1 MGASKETQPNRGTTV
16 ILFGP
21 QILSFKEESL
31 EELRT
36 TLSNGT
42 SLHWILETV
51 EDLPRCWNTI
61 TQNFPKLSAL
71 PGENLL
77 ADLNDWLKNGR
88 YKTQGD
94 FNLPNLVL
102 TPLVVITQL
111 AQYWRFLKL
120 NHKVDA
126 ENGDLQESIVQRN
139 TETLGFCTGLL
150 SAFAVSCS
158 STEHDLKRYGA
169 AAIRLAMLIGA
180 HVDAQDASDDVH
192 GRAISYTLAWASDEQ
207 GAEMRRIFDEY
218 PEAYVSVQYDER
230 RVTLTTSER
239 TAPTMI
245 QQFKETGITTAR
257 VGLQG
262 RFHCI
267 RYDDDIDS
275 LIQFCNSNPAFQLSN
290 GANLAL
296 PTYMNDGGSEIN
308 RGNMHELALRAILI
322 EQSRWYQTFDAVQAS
337 RLSSK
342 NSLVVSFGPDRFI
355 PPTLVRKLGY
365 QLIHFAALN
374 ESTSQPSASIM
385 DPEAHS
391 GDIQGVNDNDIAIIG
406 MSIKVAGAD
415 DVDEF
420 WEILR
425 EGRSQHQ
432 EVPES
437 RFGFETHW
445 RDLDP
450 GRKWYCNF
458 LKDVDAFDHK
468 FFKRSPREAASMD
481 PQQRLMLQAAYQAV
495 EQSGYFNSPNV
506 DTHIGCYLGTCAV
519 DYENHVACHPTNAF
533 TATGNLRAFIAGKIS
548 HYFGW
553 TGPGMTIDTA
563 CSSSAVAIHMGCKA
577 ILTGECNAALAGGV
591 ETIGNAL
598 WFQNLAGATFLSPTG
613 QCKPFDELADG
624 YCRGEGL
631 ACVFL
636 KKMSTAIADGNQ
648 IFGCIP
654 STAVYQNQNC
664 TPLFVPNSPSL
675 SLLFRDVMRQARLQ
689 PQQISLVEAHGTGTP
704 VGDPAEYESIRLALA
719 GPNVRLKPLPISSA
733 KGFIG
738 HTEAASGV
746 VSLIKVLVMMQEG
759 YIPPQASFSKMSH
772 HIKASAS
779 DMMEV
784 VTTLKPWDEQFKVA
798 LINNYGAS
806 GSNASMIV
814 TQSPQTGQQSAP
826 IHTTGVKYPF
836 WMSALDDRSITEHCA
851 KILKYIKS
859 ERGSTRSATLADLSF
874 NICRQS
880 NRSFSRGLVFS
891 CGSIAELQAKLN
903 NTPAVIQPARP
914 VILCF
919 GGQVSTFVGLDGAI
933 YESVSIFRNH
943 LDQCNAI
950 IESLGLDSIYP
961 DIFQKTP
968 IDDTVKLQA
977 ILFAMQ
983 YSCAKCWMDC
993 GVKVEAVVGHS
1004 FGEIT
1009 ALCISGVLSLKDAI
1023 QLVVGRAKVVRDMWG
1038 ADRGAMMAVEGDV
1051 DAVSRLLAEANTRY
1065 GGNYPVSIA
1074 CHNGPRSFTL
1084 AGSTEVIDIVEET
1097 AQASYSSMKRKKLN
1111 VTNAFHSSLVGP
1123 LMGSLEQVGKDL
1135 TFNKPGIPL
1144 ERATEFGVSADE
1156 LTPRFVAD
1164 HMRNPVFFHHAIQ
1177 RLAKK
1182 HASCIWLEAGSSSTI
1197 TVMANRA
1204 LGSSPDVHFQGVN
1217 VTNDR
1222 GMEGLTDAT
1231 VVLWKEGLR
1240 VSFWAHH
1247 PLQTREYTPL
1257 MLPPYQFEA
1266 SRHWLELKKP
1276 VKTITMPEDQG
1287 RKEETPLGLF
1297 TFVGYTNST
1306 NTSARFRINTTT
1318 KEYEAFV
1325 SGHVVAQTAP
1335 ICPATLEIDMAIEAL
1350 FTLRADYAASGLQPT
1365 ILNIVN
1371 SSPICVDPAR
1381 LVWLDYEVVDPKRN
1395 VWSWKIVT
1403 TSGDSRTETER
1414 VRGRIQFRA
1423 PEEEEYRVEFGR
1435 FERLV
1440 THRQCTAI
1448 LDDDEADDIIQGRN
1462 IYESFAPVVDY
1473 GEIYRGVR
1481 KVVGRGNE
1489 TAGRVYKSYASQT
1502 WLDTIMSDCFSQVGG
1517 VWVNCMTE
1525 MNRAD
1530 MYIASG
1536 CDLIMRS
1543 PKLRSDY
1550 KRGAVWDVFAR
1561 HHRESEKLY
1570 MTDIFVFD
1578 SSNGQLV
1585 EVLLGIHYSKVAKA
1599 SMSKIVTRLTAVD
1612 ALKAG
1617 PSAVAKIDTAIV
1629 KNEATTT
1636 PAVVAPARTVADVTP
1651 QNEKPTKSS
1660 RPDISEDVRNLIA
1673 NVSGLEASD
1682 IKNDSEL
1689 ADFGI
1694 DSLMGME
1701 LAREVET
1708 VFGCTLDQEQL
1719 MEATSFQKFVDCI
1732 CSALYGD
1739 SSGNAG
1745 VNPNS
1750 ESNTY
1755 DAVSDSDSS
1764 DNTDEITTAT
1774 SASPPGERDFTAGS
1788 DLKLSQ
1794 SDILASFGES
1804 KMLTDKFIRDYK
1816 IDNFVSEI
1824 FAESNK
1830 LCVALVIEAFEQ
1842 LGCPLRTAVEGQV
1855 LQRIS
1860 YETRHGRLVDYLY
1873 EFLETE
1879 ARLIDIRD
1887 SKIIR
1892 TSIAAP
1898 RKTSETLLQE
1908 LLKNYPGCTID
1919 HQLTYYAGK
1928 NLKDVILD
1936 KKDGIQL
1943 IFGSPEGR
1951 RLVSGLYCD
1960 CPINKM
1966 GYEQMKDFISRLV
1979 PRLPTH
1985 EGPLKILEVGAGTG
1999 GTTQVLAPFL
2009 ATLDL
2014 PVEYTFTDLSA
2025 SMVAQAR
2032 NKYGKTYPFMKF
2044 AVHDIEKPPAR
2055 ELRGQHIVIASN
2067 AIHATHS
2074 LTVSAGN
2081 IHSALR
2087 EDGVLVMLEI
2097 TQILPY
2103 IELIFG
2109 LLEGWWL
2116 FDDGRRHA
2124 IVDQFR
2130 WERDLKSAGFGHV
2143 DYSDGSLPET
2153 EIQKVIIALSSG
2165 PSMERLPK
2173 PEKLSTAEMAM
2184 NVTKRES
2191 QAEEYVTK
2199 YSAGFDKPISQGI
2212 ARTSKSAG
2220 GHVVFITGTT
2230 GSLGVHLVE
2239 QFSLRPD
2246 VDKVVCLNRRSNR
2259 PVETR
2264 QREAFSSRGI
2274 SLPAEAQA
2282 KLWVFD
2288 TNAAKPNLG
2297 LPEPEYIWLIENVS
2311 HIVHNAWPMSGT
2323 RPIDAFEPHFH
2334 VLRILIDLAH
2344 AIASRRGPG
2353 FRVNFQFVSSIGVV
2367 GHYPLW
2373 SGKTRVPEERVQMKS
2388 VLNNGYSD
2396 AKFTCERIL
2405 DETLH
2410 KYPENFRAMAVRLG
2424 QIAGS
2429 RTSGY
2434 WNPVEH
2440 LSFLIKSSQS
2450 LKALPAFEGVL
2461 QWVPVNDV
2469 ARTLVDLSL
2478 SDAAAYPIY
2487 HIDNPVGQP
2496 WPEMI
2501 EVLADALDIPQKN
2514 ILPFQEWVK
2523 RVRRSPL
2530 AAETD
2535 NPAARLINFLDD
2547 NFLRMS
2553 CGGLI
2558 LDTTKT
2564 QEHSGTLSSQGPVSA
2579 EVARK
2584 YIQAWKD
2591 MGFLHR

>member
-1 MGASKETQPNRGTTV
+1 MSASKETQPDRGTTV

-21 QILSFKEESL
+21 QVLSFNEESL
-31 EELRT
+31 EKLRT
-36 TLSNGT
+36 TLSKGI
-42 SLHWILETV
+42 SLDWILETAD
-51 EDLPRCWNTI
+51 DLPQYWNVI
-61 TQNFPKLSAL
+61 TQDFPKLSTL
-71 PGENLL
+71 PGEKLI
-77 ADLNDWLKNGR
+77 ADLNNWLKNGR

-111 AQYWRFLKL
+111 AHYWRYLKL
-120 NHKVDA
+120 NH
-126 ENGDLQESIVQRN
+126 QRDV
-139 TETLGFCTGLL
+139 ETLGFCTGLL

-180 HVDAQDASDDVH
+180 HADAQDASDDEH

-207 GAEMRRIFDEY
+207 SAEIRRIIDEY
-218 PEAYVSVQYDER
+218 PEAYISVQYDEK

-239 TAPTMI
+239 TAPMMM
-245 QQFKETGITTAR
+245 QQFKEAGITTAR

-262 RFHCI
+262 RFHCT
-267 RYDDDIDS
+267 RYNGDIDS
-275 LIQFCNSNPAFQLSN
+275 LVQFCNSNPAFQLSN
-290 GANLAL
+290 GTDLVL
-296 PTYMNDGGSEIN
+296 PSYLNDGGSEIN
-308 RGNMHELALRAILI
+308 SGNMHELALRAILI
-322 EQSRWYQTFDAVQAS
+322 DQSRWYETFHAVQTS
-337 RLSSK
+337 KLSSK

-355 PPTLVRKLGY
+355 PPTLMHKLGD

-374 ESTSQPSASIM
+374 ESTPQPSASIM
-385 DPEAHS
+385 DPEVHPE
-391 GDIQGVNDNDIAIIG
+391 DTQGVNDNDIAIVG

-420 WEILR
+420 WEILKS
-425 EGRSQHQ
+425 GQSQHE

-437 RFGFETHW
+437 RVGFETHW
-445 RDLDP
+445 RDLDT
-450 GRKWYCNF
+450 GRKWYGNF
-458 LKDVDAFDHK
+458 IKDVDAFDHK
-468 FFKRSPREAASMD
+468 FFKKSPREAASMD

-495 EQSGYFNSPNV
+495 EQSGYFNTPNV
-506 DTHIGCYLGTCAV
+506 NTHVGCYLGVCAV
-519 DYENHVACHPTNAF
+519 DYEFHVECHQPNAF
-533 TATGNLRAFIAGKIS
+533 TATGNLRSFIAGKVS

-553 TGPGMTIDTA
+553 TGPGMMVDTA
-563 CSSSAVAIHMGCKA
+563 CSSSAVATHMGCKA
-577 ILTGECNAALAGGV
+577 ILTGECNAALVGGV
-591 ETIGNAL
+591 GTIGNPL
-598 WFQNLAGATFLSPTG
+598 WFQNLAGASFLSPTG

-624 YCRGEGL
+624 YCRGEGIS
-631 ACVFL
+631 CVFL

-675 SLLFRDVMRQARLQ
+675 SLLFRDVVRQARLQ

-719 GPNVRLKPLPISSA
+719 GPNVRLKPLPIGSA
-733 KGFIG
+733 KGFVG
-738 HTEAASGV
+738 HTEAVSGV
-746 VSLIKVLVMMQEG
+746 VSLIKVLITMQEG
-759 YIPPQASFSKMSH
+759 YLPPQASFSKMNH
-772 HIKASAS
+772 HINASDS

-784 VTTLKPWDEQFKVA
+784 VTTLKPWTEPYKAA

-806 GSNASMIV
+806 GSNASMVV
-814 TQSPQTGQQSAP
+814 TQSPQPGQQSAP

-836 WMSALDDRSITEHCA
+836 WISALDERSISEHCA
-851 KILKYIKS
+851 KLLKYLKS
-859 ERGSTRSATLADLSF
+859 ERASARSATLADLSF

-891 CGSIAELQAKLN
+891 CGSMAEFQEKLT
-903 NTPAVIQPARP
+903 NTPTVIQPARP

-919 GGQVSTFVGLDGAI
+919 GGQISTFVGLDRAVH
-933 YESVSIFRNH
+933 ESISILRSY
-943 LDQCNAI
+943 LDECDTI
-950 IESLGLDSIYP
+950 IQSLGLESIYP

-1009 ALCISGVLSLKDAI
+1009 ALCISGVLSLKDTI
-1023 QLVVGRAKVVRDMWG
+1023 RLVVRRAKVVRDTWG

-1051 DAVSRLLAEANTRY
+1051 DVVSRLLAEANTRY
-1065 GGNYPVSIA
+1065 GGKYPANIA
-1074 CHNGPRSFTL
+1074 CYNGPRSFTL
-1084 AGSTEVIDIVEET
+1084 AGSTEAIDVVEKT

-1111 VTNAFHSSLVGP
+1111 VTNAFHSSLVES
-1123 LMGSLEQVGKDL
+1123 LMGPLEQVGKDL
-1135 TFNKPGIPL
+1135 TFNKPVIPL
-1144 ERATEFGVSADE
+1144 ERATEFSVSADE
-1156 LTPRFVAD
+1156 LTPRFIAD
-1164 HMRNPVFFHHAIQ
+1164 HMRNPVFFYHAIQ

-1182 HASCIWLEAGSSSTI
+1182 HVSCIWLEAGSSSTI

-1222 GMEGLTDAT
+1222 GMEGLTDTT
-1231 VVLWKEGLR
+1231 VALWKEGLR
-1240 VSFWAHH
+1240 MSFWAHH
-1247 PLQTREYTPL
+1247 PLQTGEYAPL
-1257 MLPPYQFEA
+1257 LLPPYQFEA
-1266 SRHWLELKKP
+1266 SRHWLEMKKP
-1276 VKTITMPEDQG
+1276 VKAITMPEDQG
-1287 RKEETPLGLF
+1287 RKQETPLGLF
-1297 TFVGYTNST
+1297 TFVGYTDST
-1306 NTSARFRINTTT
+1306 NTSARFRINTST
-1318 KEYEAFV
+1318 KEYEDFV
-1325 SGHVVAQTAP
+1325 TGHVVAQTAP

-1350 FTLRADYAASGLQPT
+1350 FTLRADYATSGLQPS

-1371 SSPICVDPAR
+1371 SSPICIDPSR

-1395 VWSWKIVT
+1395 MWSWKIV
-1403 TSGDSRTETER
+1403 SSSEESRTETEH

-1423 PEEEEYRVEFGR
+1423 PEEEEYQMEFGR
-1435 FERLV
+1435 LERLV

-1462 IYESFAPVVDY
+1462 IYEAFAPVVDY

-1489 TAGRVYKSYASQT
+1489 TAGRVCKSYTGQA
-1502 WLDTIMSDCFSQVGG
+1502 WLDIIMSDCFSQVGG
-1517 VWVNCMTE
+1517 VWVNCMTDT
-1525 MNRAD
+1525 NRAD
-1530 MYIASG
+1530 MYLASG

-1543 PKLRSDY
+1543 PKLQSDY
-1550 KRGAVWDVFAR
+1550 KQGAVWDVFAR
-1561 HHRESEKLY
+1561 HHRETEKLY

-1578 SSNGQLV
+1578 SRNGQLV

-1599 SMSKIVTRLTAVD
+1599 SMSRILTRMTAVN

-1617 PSAVAKIDTAIV
+1617 PSAVAKIDTTIT
-1629 KNEATTT
+1629 NSEATAT
-1636 PAVVAPARTVADVTP
+1636 PAVVAPARTVVEVTP

-1682 IKNDSEL
+1682 IQNDSEL

-1719 MEATSFQKFVDCI
+1719 MEATNFQKFVSCI
-1732 CSALYGD
+1732 SSALYG
-1739 SSGNAG
+1739 AG
-1745 VNPNS
+1745 GGPGP

-1755 DAVSDSDSS
+1755 DIASDSDSS
-1764 DNTDEITTAT
+1764 DDMGGITTAT
-1774 SASPPGERDFTAGS
+1774 SASPPGERAYTADA

-1830 LCVALVIEAFEQ
+1830 LCVALVVEAFEQ
-1842 LGCPLRTAVEGQV
+1842 LGCPLKTAVEGQV

-1898 RKTSETLLQE
+1898 RKSSETLLQE
-1908 LLKNYPGCTID
+1908 LLNYPEWTIA

-1928 NLKDVILD
+1928 NLKDVLLG

-1943 IFGSPEGR
+1943 IFGSPKGR
-1951 RLVSGLYCD
+1951 KLVSSLYCD
-1960 CPINKM
+1960 HSINKM
-1966 GYEQMKDFISRLV
+1966 GSAQIKDFISRLV
-1979 PRLPTH
+1979 SRLPTH
-1985 EGPLKILEVGAGTG
+1985 EGPLKILEVGAGTA

-2014 PVEYTFTDLSA
+2014 PIEYTFTDLSA

-2032 NKYGKTYPFMKF
+2032 HKYSKTYPFMKF
-2044 AVHDIEKPPAR
+2044 AVHDIEKPPAP

-2087 EDGVLVMLEI
+2087 EDGVLVLLEM
-2097 TQILPY
+2097 TQILPH

-2124 IVDQFR
+2124 IADPLR
-2130 WERDLKSAGFGHV
+2130 WERDLKSSGFGHI

-2153 EIQKVIIALSSG
+2153 EIQKVTIALSSG

-2173 PEKLSTAEMAM
+2173 PEKLSTAEMT
-2184 NVTKRES
+2184 VTVAKRES
-2191 QAEEYVTK
+2191 QAEEYVAK
-2199 YSAGFDKPISQGI
+2199 YSAGFDKPIFQDI
-2212 ARTSKSAG
+2212 ACTSRSAG

-2230 GSLGVHLVE
+2230 GSLGSHLVE
-2239 QFSLRPD
+2239 QFALRPD
-2246 VDKVVCLNRRSNR
+2246 VAKVVCLNRRSNR

-2274 SLPAEAQA
+2274 SLPPEAQA

-2297 LPEPEYIWLIENVS
+2297 LPEPEYTWLIENVS

-2323 RPIDAFEPHFH
+2323 RSIDAFEPHFN

-2344 AIASRRGPG
+2344 SIACHRGGSG
-2353 FRVNFQFVSSIGVV
+2353 FRVNFQFVSSIGAV

-2373 SGKTRVPEERVQMKS
+2373 SGKTRVPEERMQMKS
-2388 VLNNGYSD
+2388 VLNNGYSE

-2410 KYPENFRAMAVRLG
+2410 KYPEIFRTMAVRLG

-2478 SDAAAYPIY
+2478 SDAAAYHIY

-2496 WPEMI
+2496 WSEMI
-2501 EVLADALDIPQKN
+2501 EVLADALDIPHKN

-2535 NPAARLINFLDD
+2535 NPAARLIDFLDD

-2558 LDTTKT
+2558 LDTSKT
-2564 QEHSGTLSSQGPVSA
+2564 QEHSKTLSSQGPVSA